1 MENKISLV
9 YENGEFTVYINDEVV
24 TVNKY
29 MDNAIE
35 KFTQT
40 VHNNATPESIK
51 WESIEEDLKGIDL
64 KDLELHTEL
73 QEVTL

>member
-29 MDNAIE
+29 MDNANREIYS
-35 KFTQT
+35 
-40 VHNNATPESIK
+40 NSA
-51 WESIEEDLKGIDL
+51 
-64 KDLELHTEL
+64 
-73 QEVTL
+73 

>member
-29 MDNAIE
+29 MDNAI
-35 KFTQT
+35 
-40 VHNNATPESIK
+40 
-51 WESIEEDLKGIDL
+51 
-64 KDLELHTEL
+64 
-73 QEVTL
+73 

>member
-29 MDNAIE
+29 PP
-35 KFTQT
+35 
-40 VHNNATPESIK
+40 NNCCILPPWIM
-51 WESIEEDLKGIDL
+51 
-64 KDLELHTEL
+64 
-73 QEVTL
+73 Q